1 MTESSAQPVVRP
13 LTAAD
18 EAALSTFTC
27 LTYKEPWTVPV
38 QEMIRDQLAGN
49 LAIGAVSAVG
59 AWVDDDLRGVAAWKV
74 EGGICHSILLAVR
87 TGQRRR
93 GIGSLLKEAVLSEAR
108 AAGAVAVVS
117 MVHWDNEAMI
127 ELNESLGANIERI
140 VGDSEYCRCVIS
152 ITP

>member
-1 MTESSAQPVVRP
+1 LTESSAQPVVRP

-27 LTYKEPWTVPV
+27 LTFKEPWTVPV
-38 QEMIRDQLAGN
+38 QEMIRERLAEN

-74 EGGICHSILLAVR
+74 EGSICHSVLLAVR

-108 AAGAVAVVS
+108 AAGAAAIVS
-117 MVHWDNEAMI
+117 TVHWDNEAMI
-127 ELNESLGANIERI
+127 ALNASFGANVERI
-140 VGDSEYCRCVIS
+140 EGDLEYCRCVVEV
-152 ITP
+152 PR